1 MATVHNAGML
11 AIPMKAGEA
20 LDDYQYYVC
29 QLTASAP
36 GFVDLAQTACTPH
49 VFGVIQDNNASAAS
63 ANVMVGVFGPMV
75 AKVAACDNAG
85 NTCPI
90 AAGDYLRVAST
101 GYLVKAGSVGDIP
114 CARALGAIPSSCYIG
129 NIEVF
134 WFGGLPGASATTT
147 T

>member
-11 AIPMKAGEA
+11 SIPMKADEP
-20 LDDYQYYVC
+20 LDDYQYYVAA
-29 QLTASAP
+29 LVASAP
-36 GFVDLAQTACTPH
+36 GFVDLATTGCTPH

-63 ANVMVGVFGPMV
+63 ANVSIGVFGPMV

-85 NTCPI
+85 NTCAISP
-90 AAGDYLRVAST
+90 GDYLRVAST

-114 CARALGAIPSSCYIG
+114 CARALGKIGSACYIG

-134 WFGGLPGASATTT
+134 WFGGLPGASVTTT
-147 T
+147 L

>member
-1 MATVHNAGML
+1 MATARNIGLFSA
-11 AIPMKAGEA
+11 PFKAGEA

-36 GFVDLAQTACTPH
+36 GFVDLATTACTPH

-63 ANVMVGVFGPMV
+63 ANVSVGLFGPMI

-85 NTCPI
+85 NPCPI
-90 AAGDYLRVAST
+90 AAGDYLRACSA
-101 GYLVKAGSVGDIP
+101 GWLVKAGSVGDIP

-134 WFGGLPGASATTT
+134 WFGGLPGASVTTT